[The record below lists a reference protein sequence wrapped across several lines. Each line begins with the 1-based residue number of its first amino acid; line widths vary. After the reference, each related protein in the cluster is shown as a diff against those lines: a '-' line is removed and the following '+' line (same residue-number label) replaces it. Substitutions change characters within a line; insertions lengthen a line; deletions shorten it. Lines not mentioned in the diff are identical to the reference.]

1 MDNHAGART
10 ENPRGDRAGA
20 AAALAVLAVVV
31 FAVVW
36 IDLGPIHWFHHA
48 DSLLPVLASC
58 YKWTLFF
65 WRQNR
70 LGALVP
76 LLASPFRDPWINLFI
91 QAGLNSFLGLL
102 AIFLAARY
110 VGGRRRWIAGGAIAA
125 LLLMCWPQPRIFN
138 YLIAH
143 HEYGSALGLGFAALL
158 LLSNEDGRRGRLRF
172 ALGVGCLFCALW
184 VNYATAITLG
194 AVVGWRWLFGG
205 SFGADWRSLR
215 SAGLPQGLKSL
226 AQKEPPKTLLM
237 IAGVLILW
245 LGLSLLSSHRQDYA
259 ILNLGSGQWR
269 AYATFTA
276 NTWRHFLS
284 GMVWKEWMAV
294 FVVALVSLFSRAGR
308 RALRASAVAAGSLS
322 AAAVCHFAVIGTLG
336 WVAQWHF
343 NPRYATTSVI
353 MLQCALAVFAG
364 MQWHAVLG
372 DRKAAIATAGLVIA
386 MAVAVVLKFGPPSP
400 RGVRVLLDQRF
411 GTCTNDVLAS
421 GCTHICGNCLTVWP
435 AIFHVNMVLHE
446 QGNRRRVWGI
456 TDRSETTQDKWRTI
470 PMEQW
475 KVAVPIRVRPK
486 NNVDRFIRYFKLPPF
501 EEIERLTTIQ
511 VYRLRVEQAASPDT
525 AEPRH
530 KRRNRIPAGRSF
542 HRKVKSVL
550 RSSAAFAS
558 TLGRIPKNGKIHVAR
573 NRNHSCDLDNWGG
586 LPVMVNTHIINPCT
600 S

>member
-1 MDNHAGART
+1 MDSHDGART
-10 ENPRGDRAGA
+10 ADPRHDRAGV

-31 FAVVW
+31 FAAVW
-36 IDLGPIHWFHHA
+36 IDLGPIHRFHQT

-58 YKWTLFF
+58 TKWTPFF

-76 LLASPFRDPWINLFI
+76 LLASPFRNPRINLFI

-125 LLLMCWPQPRIFN
+125 LLLVCWPQPRIFN

-158 LLSNEDGRRGRLRF
+158 LLSNEDGRRGRLRL

-184 VNYATAITLG
+184 VNYATAIILG
-194 AVVGWRWLFGG
+194 AVVVWRWLFGG

-215 SAGLPQGLKSL
+215 SSGLPQGLKSL

-237 IAGVLILW
+237 IAGFLILW
-245 LGLSLLSSHRQDYA
+245 LGLSLLPSHRQEYA
-259 ILNLGSGQWR
+259 KLNLGGSQWT
-269 AYATFTA
+269 AYATMAA

-284 GMVWKEWMAV
+284 GMLWKEWMAV
-294 FVVALVSLFSRAGR
+294 FVVALVSLFSQAGR
-308 RALRASAVAAGSLS
+308 RALRASAVAAGCLS
-322 AAAVCHFAVIGTLG
+322 AAAACHFALIGMLDWAAHNG
-336 WVAQWHF
+336 F

-353 MLQCALAVFAG
+353 MLQCAVAVFAG

-372 DRKAAIATAGLVIA
+372 DRKAAIATAGLVIVL
-386 MAVAVVLKFGPPSP
+386 AVAVVLKFGPPSP
-400 RGVRVLLDQRF
+400 RGVRVILDKRF
-411 GTCTNDVLAS
+411 GTCTKDVLTS
-421 GCTHICGNCLTVWP
+421 GCTHICGDFWKVWP

-446 QGNRRRVWGI
+446 QGSKRCVWGI
-456 TDRSETTQDKWRTI
+456 TNRSEPTQDKWRTI

-475 KVAVPIRVRPK
+475 RVAVPIKDPK
-486 NNVDRFIRYFKLPPF
+486 NKADWWIKYFKLPPL
-501 EEIERLTTIQ
+501 EEIERLKTIR
-511 VYRLRVEQAASPDT
+511 VCRPRVERAASPGT

-530 KRRNRIPAGRSF
+530 KSEE
-542 HRKVKSVL
+542 
-550 RSSAAFAS
+550 
-558 TLGRIPKNGKIHVAR
+558 
-573 NRNHSCDLDNWGG
+573 
-586 LPVMVNTHIINPCT
+586 
-600 S
+600 